1 MHGIHHFVAHNEETK
16 ASIVE
21 RFNRTLK
28 TRIWR
33 YFMNHQ
39 TLRYV
44 EALPG
49 FMRSYNKTYHRTIG
63 MAPTS
68 VDASNQE
75 TVWQRIYGG
84 DAGRRKP
91 KLRVG
96 DRVRISKAKKR
107 FRKGYMA
114 SWSEEL
120 FTVGG
125 AHPFDPP
132 VYRLIDDAGMILDGT
147 FYEQEL
153 QKVIVS
159 QDKLYRVEAVLQ
171 RREKGKRAEVLVK
184 WSGYPASFN
193 TWIDA
198 KAVVAYKG

>member
-1 MHGIHHFVAHNEETK
+1 MAVLYEAPDVTVRR
-16 ASIVE
+16 SI
-21 RFNRTLK
+21 
-28 TRIWR
+28 
-33 YFMNHQ
+33 
-39 TLRYV
+39 
-44 EALPG
+44 A
-49 FMRSYNKTYHRTIG
+49 KTYHRTIG

-84 DAGRRKP
+84 DAGRSKP
-91 KLRVG
+91 KLRVD

-107 FRKGYMA
+107 FRKGYTA

-120 FTVGG
+120 FAVGET
-125 AHPFDPP
+125 HPFDPP
-132 VYRLIDDAGMILDGT
+132 VYRLIDDAGTKLDGT

-159 QDKLYRVEAVLQ
+159 QGKRYGVEAVLQ
-171 RREKGKRAEVLVK
+171 RRKKGKRAEVLVK

>member
-1 MHGIHHFVAHNEETK
+1 MAGCFPEKLRWYLSEQVCGEVMCKSALSSPMDWILRYIETYLYFFFYKGTEFLNRPFQKLLETHGIHHFVTHNEETK

-28 TRIWR
+28 TRMWR
-33 YFMNHQ
+33 YFTKHQ

-84 DAGRRKP
+84 HRK
-91 KLRVG
+91 KTR
-96 DRVRISKAKKR
+96 
-107 FRKGYMA
+107 
-114 SWSEEL
+114 
-120 FTVGG
+120 
-125 AHPFDPP
+125 
-132 VYRLIDDAGMILDGT
+132 
-147 FYEQEL
+147 
-153 QKVIVS
+153 
-159 QDKLYRVEAVLQ
+159 
-171 RREKGKRAEVLVK
+171 
-184 WSGYPASFN
+184 
-193 TWIDA
+193 
-198 KAVVAYKG
+198 

>member
-1 MHGIHHFVAHNEETK
+1 
-16 ASIVE
+16 
-21 RFNRTLK
+21 
-28 TRIWR
+28 
-33 YFMNHQ
+33 
-39 TLRYV
+39 
-44 EALPG
+44 
-49 FMRSYNKTYHRTIG
+49 

-84 DAGRRKP
+84 DAGRSKP

-132 VYRLIDDAGMILDGT
+132 VYRLIDDAGTILDGT

-159 QDKLYRVEAVLQ
+159 HDKLYRVEAVLQ
-171 RREKGKRAEVLVK
+171 RRKKGKPE
-184 WSGYPASFN
+184 SGNRLLCQVVILYTVIVVSIYNFTQGRRDSNLWTVHLSSCLGYLLPNPSMKRDGIARLLP
-193 TWIDA
+193 DA
-198 KAVVAYKG
+198 A